1 MRLSAAVLPPGSA
14 PPPHGAPTR
23 AQLRAAAAVYAG
35 QPGGPGQRGRRR
47 GRAVPRQLA
56 RQRVRAPHRRQPDL
70 GLCGLAAL
78 GHAAAHLCQGARARP
93 TPASRASM
101 HPRPCRARSQART
114 TGAALQ
120 ALAVSRAQRCGA
132 PPTVPLGD
140 SLRGPAC
147 TRNSYAGVHRA
158 RAGGGRACSR
168 PRTRS
173 RR

>member
-23 AQLRAAAAVYAG
+23 EQLRAAAAVYAG

-78 GHAAAHLCQGARARP
+78 GHAAAHLCQGARARS
-93 TPASRASM
+93 TASRTSM
-101 HPRPCRARSQART
+101 HPCPSRVRSQAQT

-147 TRNSYAGVHRA
+147 PRNSCAGVHGA

-168 PRTRS
+168 PRTQS